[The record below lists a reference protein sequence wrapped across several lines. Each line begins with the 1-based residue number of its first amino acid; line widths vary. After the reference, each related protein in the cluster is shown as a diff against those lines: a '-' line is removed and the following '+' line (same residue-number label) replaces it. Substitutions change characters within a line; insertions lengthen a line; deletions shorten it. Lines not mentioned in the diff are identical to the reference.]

1 MLIHC
6 GPAPETPGTFAG
18 VVELAGGERNLFPAA
33 ITQMEATAEAASYT
47 GVYHAR
53 FELRDGQ
60 YFCFGDAY
68 TA

>member
-6 GPAPETPGTFAG
+6 GPAPATPGTFAG

-33 ITQMEATAEAASYT
+33 IIAMEAAAAEASYT
-47 GVYHAR
+47 GVYSCQ
-53 FELRDGQ
+53 FVLRDGQ
-60 YFCFGDAY
+60 YFCIGDAY